1 MWHNLSIKQIS
12 EELGVDVDSGLK
24 ESEIGQRKL
33 KYGENKLA
41 EEKKLTNL
49 RIFLNQLKSPLVYI
63 LIIAFFVTFFLKDYI
78 DTLVIFFAVVL
89 NAMLGFFQERKASNV
104 LELLRQA
111 ANPIATVFRDGAPK
125 EIKADDLAV
134 GDIVFLR
141 EGDRVP
147 ADLRLIESAN
157 LKINEASLTGES
169 WPVEKSTGILKE
181 DTPIFERKNMAFQ
194 GTAVVEGKARAMAVS
209 VGARTEFGKISGQL
223 AVIEEEETPLQK
235 KIRRF
240 SYFLAIF
247 IGFVAAFIFFAGLL
261 AGEEFINIFLTSV
274 AVAVAA
280 IPEGLPA
287 GVSVAL
293 AVGMQRIL
301 KKNGLVRRLN
311 SVETLGEA
319 TIICMDKTG
328 TLTEGQMQVVK
339 VLTGTTEL
347 LRESEEFK
355 KIKKESAASHIL
367 ALKIG
372 SLVSDVLMEKPKME
386 AEKRI
391 LHGDPLEQAIVLAAL
406 HAGLDKIDLEKDQSR
421 LDFLP
426 FSAGRKYGASLN
438 EFTKEKN
445 IIYFMGAPESIL
457 EMSDKIEVDGKQES
471 LGKEW
476 KNIIENKLENLTKSG
491 LRVVAVGYKAAP
503 RAVIPAQAGIQTRD
517 KKEKFD
523 FSGYAAK
530 ITFVGFIALAD
541 PLRGDVRESLEVAKR
556 AGIRPIII
564 TGDHKNTAMA
574 IAREAG
580 FVFDESNIIEGKDLD
595 GMSDA
600 QLEEKAGKIII
611 YARAVPQHKLRII
624 KAWQSKGEVV
634 AMTGDGV
641 NDAPALKKAD
651 IGIALGSGTEVAKQS
666 ADLILLDD
674 NFNVIVSAIRRGRI
688 IFDNIKKVMVFI
700 LKDSFSEVI
709 LIILSLIFKLPLPIL
724 PAQILWINLFQDS
737 LPAFAFALEPGEEET
752 MNEKPQKRKHAPFFD
767 KEMKTLIFIY
777 GFSVNLILFTLFV
790 WLNSINSDITYTRT
804 MIFVL
809 LALGSLAGMFSLK
822 SLRKSISKI
831 NIFSNPYLV
840 LAFISGVL
848 LMIAAVY
855 LEPLQDILRTVPLD
869 FNDWLIVVI
878 FAMFNVAFIEVIK
891 LFFRNGRK

>member
-12 EELGVDVDSGLK
+12 EKLDVDIDLGLK
-24 ESEIGQRKL
+24 ESEIGRRKL
-33 KYGENKLA
+33 KYGENKLTG
-41 EEKKLTNL
+41 EKGLTNL

-63 LIIAFFVTFFLKDYI
+63 LIIAFFTTLFLKDYI
-78 DTLVIFFAVVL
+78 DALVIFFAVVL
-89 NAMLGFFQERKASNV
+89 NALLGFFQERKASNV
-104 LELLRQA
+104 LELLRSA
-111 ANPIATVFRDGAPK
+111 ANPVATVLRDGAPR

-134 GDIVFLR
+134 GDIVLLR

-147 ADLRLIESAN
+147 ADLRFIETAN

-169 WPVEKSTGILKE
+169 WPVEKSAGILKE

-194 GTAVVEGKARAMAVS
+194 GTAIVEGKAKAIVVS
-209 VGARTEFGKISGQL
+209 VGKETEFGKISGQL

-235 KIRRF
+235 KIRKF
-240 SYFLAIF
+240 SYFLALF
-247 IGFVAAFIFFAGLL
+247 IGCIAVIIFFAGLL
-261 AGEEFINIFLTSV
+261 AGEGFIDIFMTSV

-311 SVETLGEA
+311 SVETLGET

-355 KIKKESAASHIL
+355 KIKKELSASHIL

-372 SLVSDVLMEKPKME
+372 ALVSDVLMEKPKTE

-391 LHGDPLEQAIVLAAL
+391 LHGDPLEQAMVLAAL
-406 HAGLDKIDLEKDQSR
+406 HAGLDKIDLEKDQPR

-426 FSAGRKYGASLN
+426 FSANRKYSASLN
-438 EFTKEKN
+438 EFTAEKN
-445 IIYFMGAPESIL
+445 IVYFMGAPENIL
-457 EMSDKIEVDGKQES
+457 EMSDKIEIDGKQES

-476 KNIIENKLENLTKSG
+476 KDAIENKLENLTKNG
-491 LRVVAVGYKAAP
+491 LRVVAAGYKAAKKESKDD
-503 RAVIPAQAGIQTRD
+503 R
-517 KKEKFD
+517 KEKFD
-523 FSGYAAK
+523 FSDYADK
-530 ITFVGFIALAD
+530 ITFVGYIAFAD
-541 PLRGDVRESLEVAKR
+541 PIRDDVRESLEIAKR
-556 AGIRPIII
+556 AGIRPVII
-564 TGDHKNTAMA
+564 TGDHKNTAEA

-580 FVFDESNIIEGKDLD
+580 FVFEKSNIIEGKDLD
-595 GMSDA
+595 KMSDA
-600 QLEEKAGKIII
+600 ELAAAVNEIVI
-611 YARAVPQHKLRII
+611 YARAVPEHKLRII
-624 KAWQSKGEVV
+624 QAWQSRGEVV

-666 ADLILLDD
+666 ADLILLSD
-674 NFNVIVSAIRRGRI
+674 NFSVIVSAVRRGRI

-700 LKDSFSEVI
+700 LKDAFTEVN

-724 PAQILWINLFQDS
+724 PAQILWVNLFQDS

-752 MNEKPQKRKHAPFFD
+752 MNERPQKRKKAPLFD
-767 KEMKTLIFIY
+767 REMKTLIFVY
-777 GFSVNLILFTLFV
+777 GLSADLILFILFV
-790 WLNSINSDITYTRT
+790 WLNKTSDDIVHTRT
-804 MIFVL
+804 LIFML
-809 LALGSLAGMFSLK
+809 LALESLSGIFSLK
-822 SLRKSISKI
+822 SLRKSIFKI

-848 LMIAAVY
+848 LMLAAVY
-855 LEPLQDILRTVPLD
+855 LRPLQNILRTVPLD
-869 FNDWLIVVI
+869 FNDWLIVAGFAIFNVI
-878 FAMFNVAFIEVIK
+878 FIEIIK
-891 LFFRNGRK
+891 LFFRNNHR